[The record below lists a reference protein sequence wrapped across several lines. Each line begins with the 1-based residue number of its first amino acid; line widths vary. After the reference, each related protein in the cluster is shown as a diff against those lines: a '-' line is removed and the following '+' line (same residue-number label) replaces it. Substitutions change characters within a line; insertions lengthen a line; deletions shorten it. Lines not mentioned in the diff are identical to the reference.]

1 MPKFRILPAGDNT
14 SRPKAGLC
22 RRATAWGGES
32 RDAIYGPR
40 APEQGLDLLARFP
53 SLPRRSISLERRFF
67 VEADVTI
74 RVGEVC
80 WVSLIGKA
88 TDCFGELEGST
99 PFTQLQTVTPIVT
112 QNLCIRSA
120 EARLSEPGCTYA
132 VALTQIVKQ
141 ELPDPHWGGVAH
153 AVNC

>member
-53 SLPRRSISLERRFF
+53 SLPRRSISLERRSF

-88 TDCFGELEGST
+88 TDRFGELEGST
-99 PFTQLQTVTPIVT
+99 PFTQLQTVTSLAA
-112 QNLCIRSA
+112 QNPRDHSA
-120 EARLSEPGCTYA
+120 EARPFVPGCTYEA
-132 VALTQIVKQ
+132 ALTQIVKR
-141 ELPDPHWGGVAH
+141 ELPDPHSEGLH
-153 AVNC
+153 MQ

>member
-1 MPKFRILPAGDNT
+1 MPKFRILPAGDCT
-14 SRPKAGLC
+14 SRPKAGVF
-22 RRATAWGGES
+22 RRATASG
-32 RDAIYGPR
+32 RACRVAIYGPR
-40 APEQGLDLLARFP
+40 ARERGFGPLVRSP
-53 SLPRRSISLERRFF
+53 SHPKRSVSLERRSF
-67 VEADVTI
+67 VEPDVTS

-88 TDCFGELEGST
+88 TDRFGELEGST

-120 EARLSEPGCTYA
+120 EARLCEPGCTYA

-141 ELPDPHWGGVAH
+141 ELPDPHWEGLRMQ
-153 AVNC
+153 

>member
-1 MPKFRILPAGDNT
+1 MPKFRILPAGDST

-22 RRATAWGGES
+22 RRATAWGSES

-40 APEQGLDLLARFP
+40 ARERGFGPLLRFP
-53 SLPRRSISLERRFF
+53 SLPKRSISLECRSSI
-67 VEADVTI
+67 EADVTS

-88 TDCFGELEGST
+88 TDRFGELEGST

-112 QNLCIRSA
+112 QNPCIRSA
-120 EARLSEPGCTYA
+120 EARSSEPGCTYA
-132 VALTQIVKQ
+132 VALTQIVKR
-141 ELPDPHWGGVAH
+141 ELPDPHWEGLRMQ
-153 AVNC
+153 